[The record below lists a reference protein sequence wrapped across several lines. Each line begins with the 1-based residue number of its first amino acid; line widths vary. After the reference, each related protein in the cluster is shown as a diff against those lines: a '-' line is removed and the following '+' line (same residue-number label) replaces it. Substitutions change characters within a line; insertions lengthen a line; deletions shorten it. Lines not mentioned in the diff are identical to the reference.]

1 MIANRIGSCSFILSF
16 TYSLKRLLLAGT
28 QGAKQGTQ
36 AITPAGDSVESLY
49 MVGVAVIARPSFS
62 RAVECEAGED
72 EFVSRHS
79 LDGKFLFIDPK

>member
-1 MIANRIGSCSFILSF
+1 
-16 TYSLKRLLLAGT
+16 
-28 QGAKQGTQ
+28 
-36 AITPAGDSVESLY
+36 